1 MIEVKSPSTAAGWIK
16 HEKVI
21 AYPTEGVWGLGSLN
35 KKHLIEEL
43 NKIKGR
49 DKEKKYILLFQS
61 IEHAFNKLEIDH
73 KLKDK
78 INKLSKSFTT
88 IIVPTQNETVAIRIP
103 KYKVLIDLLDN
114 VGSEIISTSANISG
128 QPACKNTSEVKKV
141 FSNKIFGILALPLG
155 DEKGPSRI
163 FDIKNNSYVR

>member
-1 MIEVKSPSTAAGWIK
+1 MKNLTRSKAEIK
-16 HEKVI
+16 
-21 AYPTEGVWGLGSLN
+21 
-35 KKHLIEEL
+35 KKI
-43 NKIKGR
+43 
-49 DKEKKYILLFQS
+49 YILLFQS

-155 DEKGPSRI
+155 GEKGPSRI

>member
-49 DKEKKYILLFQS
+49 DKEKKFILLFQS

-78 INKLSKSFTT
+78 INKSFTT

-155 DEKGPSRI
+155 GKKGPSRI

>member
-1 MIEVKSPSTAAGWIK
+1 MIEVKSPSTAAEWIK

-21 AYPTEGVWGLGSLN
+21 AYPTEGVWGLGCLN

-43 NKIKGR
+43 NKTKER

-88 IIVPTQNETVAIRIP
+88 IIVPTHDDTVAIRIP

-114 VGSEIISTSANISG
+114 IGSEIISTSANISG
-128 QPACKNTSEVKKV
+128 QPVCKDASEVKKV

-155 DEKGPSRI
+155 GQKKPSRI
-163 FDIKNNSYVR
+163 FDVKNNSYVR

>member
-1 MIEVKSPSTAAGWIK
+1 MIEVKSPTTAAEWIK

-21 AYPTEGVWGLGSLN
+21 SYPTEGVWGLGCLN

-43 NKIKGR
+43 NKVKGR

-88 IIVPTQNETVAIRIP
+88 IIVPTYDDIVAIRIP

-128 QPACKNTSEVKKV
+128 RPVCKDASEVKKV

-155 DEKGPSRI
+155 GQKEPSRI
-163 FDIKNNSYVR
+163 FDLKNNSYVR

>member
-49 DKEKKYILLFQS
+49 DKEKYILLFQS

-155 DEKGPSRI
+155 GEKGPSRI

>member
-141 FSNKIFGILALPLG
+141 FSNKIFA
-155 DEKGPSRI
+155 PSLISSLVPR
-163 FDIKNNSYVR
+163 

>member
-49 DKEKKYILLFQS
+49 DKEKK
-61 IEHAFNKLEIDH
+61 
-73 KLKDK
+73 
-78 INKLSKSFTT
+78 
-88 IIVPTQNETVAIRIP
+88 
-103 KYKVLIDLLDN
+103 
-114 VGSEIISTSANISG
+114 NISSFSR
-128 QPACKNTSEVKKV
+128 ASNTHLISLKLTT
-141 FSNKIFGILALPLG
+141 S
-155 DEKGPSRI
+155 
-163 FDIKNNSYVR
+163 

>member
-16 HEKVI
+16 NEKVI

-49 DKEKKYILLFQS
+49 DKEKKFILLFHS

-78 INKLSKSFTT
+78 IQNLS
-88 IIVPTQNETVAIRIP
+88 QQ
-103 KYKVLIDLLDN
+103 LLF
-114 VGSEIISTSANISG
+114 
-128 QPACKNTSEVKKV
+128 QHKMKP
-141 FSNKIFGILALPLG
+141 
-155 DEKGPSRI
+155 
-163 FDIKNNSYVR
+163 